1 MSVSQLTVIYGK
13 DSLEMSGNQLTVISQ
28 EIQNLV
34 PYARNARTH
43 YKTQIRQIAESV
55 RTFGITNP
63 VLVNRSRM
71 IIAGHGR
78 IEAAKLLGMGRVP
91 TICLENLTED
101 QIRAYIL
108 SDNRLAEKAG
118 WDSSILA
125 IELQHLTSVDLGFDV
140 SITGFEV
147 GEIDLIL
154 QEAAGKEEEE
164 EPVEIS
170 AGPAVTKRGDIWLLG
185 DHRLI
190 CGDALDESTYSAL
203 MTAQRADVVFSDP
216 PYNVKI
222 DGNVCGKGAIRH
234 REFAMASGEMSESE
248 FFDFLCRA
256 LSLLEGHSRHGSVHF
271 ICMDWRHAAAVLLA
285 GKKAYHTLLNLC
297 VWAKDN
303 GGMGS
308 FYRSQHELIF
318 AFRKGKEPHRNN
330 IQLGK
335 FGRNRTNVWR
345 YPGVNTLSKSAGE
358 GNLLILHPTV
368 KPVAMIADAILDC
381 SARGDIVLDGF
392 SGVGST
398 ILAAEKVGRVCYA
411 IEIDPWYVDTAVK
424 RWEKH
429 TGKKAV
435 CAATG
440 ERFDPVEVPHGKGY

>member
-1 MSVSQLTVIYGK
+1 MSASQLSVTY
-13 DSLEMSGNQLTVISQ
+13 E

-34 PYARNARTH
+34 PYARNARVH
-43 YKTQIRQIAESV
+43 SKRQIRQIAESI
-55 RTFGITNP
+55 RTFGFTNP
-63 VLVNRSRM
+63 VLVNRSKM
-71 IIAGHGR
+71 IVAGHGR
-78 IEAAKLLGMGRVP
+78 IEAAKLLGMSSVP

-101 QIRAYIL
+101 QIRTYIL
-108 SDNRLAEKAG
+108 ADNRLAEKAG
-118 WDSSILA
+118 WDDSILA
-125 IELQHLTSVDLGFDV
+125 IELQHLISVDLGFDV

-154 QEAAGKEEEE
+154 QEAAGKEEQE

-170 AGPAVTKRGDIWLLG
+170 PGPALTKRGDIWLLG
-185 DHRLI
+185 NHRLI
-190 CGDALDESTYSAL
+190 CGDALEESTYSAL
-203 MTAQRADVVFSDP
+203 MKDTKADVVFSDP
-216 PYNVKI
+216 PYNLVI
-222 DGNVCGKGAIRH
+222 NGIVGRGAIHH

-256 LSLLEGHSRHGSVHF
+256 LALLEGHSRDGSVHF
-271 ICMDWRHAAAVLLA
+271 ICMDWRHAAEVLLA
-285 GKKAYHTLLNLC
+285 GKRVYGALLNLC
-297 VWAKDN
+297 VWTKDN

-345 YPGVNTLSKSAGE
+345 YAGVNTLSKSAGE
-358 GNLLILHPTV
+358 GNLLALHPTV

-381 SARGDIVLDGF
+381 SARGDIVLDSF

-411 IEIDPWYVDTAVK
+411 IEIDPLYVDATVK

-429 TGKKAV
+429 TGQKAF
-435 CAATG
+435 CATTG
-440 ERFDPVEVPHGKGY
+440 ECFDQVEVLNAERY

>member
-1 MSVSQLTVIYGK
+1 MSLSQLTVIY
-13 DSLEMSGNQLTVISQ
+13 E

-43 YKTQIRQIAESV
+43 SKHQLRQIADSI
-55 RTFGITNP
+55 RTFGFTNP
-63 VLVNRSRM
+63 ALVNRSRM

-78 IEAAKLLGMGRVP
+78 VEAAKLLGMGKVP

-101 QIRAYIL
+101 QIRTYIL
-108 SDNRLAEKAG
+108 ADNRLAEKAG
-118 WDSSILA
+118 WDNSILA
-125 IELQHLTSVDLGFDV
+125 IELQHLTSIDLGFDV

-154 QEAAGKEEEE
+154 REAAAKQEQE

-170 AGPAVTKRGDIWLLG
+170 SGPAITKPGDIWLLG
-185 DHRLI
+185 DHRLM
-190 CGDALDESTYSAL
+190 CGDALEESTYSAL
-203 MTAQRADVVFSDP
+203 MNGQKADVVFADP

-248 FFDFLCRA
+248 FVDFLCSS
-256 LSLLEGHSRHGSVHF
+256 LSLLERHSRDESVHF
-271 ICMDWRHAAAVLLA
+271 ICMDWRHAAEVLLA
-285 GKKAYHTLLNLC
+285 GKKAYDTLLNLC
-297 VWAKDN
+297 VWTKDN

-318 AFRKGKEPHRNN
+318 VFRKGKQVHRNN
-330 IQLGK
+330 VQLGR

-345 YPGVNTLSKSAGE
+345 YPGVNTLSKSGEE
-358 GNLLILHPTV
+358 GNLLALHPTV

-381 SARGDIVLDGF
+381 SARSDIVLDNF

-398 ILAAEKVGRVCYA
+398 IFAAEKVGRVCYA
-411 IEIDPWYVDTAVK
+411 IEIDPLYVDTAVR
-424 RWEKH
+424 RWQKQ
-429 TGKKAV
+429 TGERAV

-440 ERFDPVEVPHGKGY
+440 ECFERVEVPNGKGY

>member
-1 MSVSQLTVIYGK
+1 MSL
-13 DSLEMSGNQLTVISQ
+13 NQLQVTYE

-43 YKTQIRQIAESV
+43 SKRQIREIADSI
-55 RTFGITNP
+55 RTFGFLNP

-78 IEAAKLLGMGRVP
+78 VDAAKLLGMKRVP
-91 TICLENLTED
+91 TICLENLNDDEV
-101 QIRAYIL
+101 RAYIL
-108 SDNRLAEKAG
+108 ADNRLAEKAG
-118 WDSSILA
+118 WDNAILA
-125 IELQHLTSVDLGFDV
+125 IELQHLTAVDLAFDV

-147 GEIDLIL
+147 AEIDLIL
-154 QEAAGKEEEE
+154 EEASAEEENE
-164 EPVEIS
+164 EPVEIRS
-170 AGPAVTKRGDIWLLG
+170 GPAVTKSGDLWLLG

-190 CGDALDESTYSAL
+190 CCDALEESTYSAL
-203 MTAQRADVVFSDP
+203 MNGQKADVVFTDP

-256 LSLLEGHSRHGSVHF
+256 LSLLECHSSDGSVHF
-271 ICMDWRHAAAVLLA
+271 ICMDWRHASEVLLA
-285 GKKAYHTLLNLC
+285 GKKAYDTLLNLC
-297 VWAKDN
+297 VWTKDN

-308 FYRSQHELIF
+308 FYRSQHELVF
-318 AFRKGKEPHRNN
+318 VFRKGKQAHRNN
-330 IQLGK
+330 VQLGT

-345 YPGVNTLSKSAGE
+345 YPGVNTLSKSGEE
-358 GNLLILHPTV
+358 GNLLSLHPTV

-381 SARGDIVLDGF
+381 SARGDIVLDNF

-398 ILAAEKVGRVCYA
+398 ILAAEKVGRICYA
-411 IEIDPWYVDTAVK
+411 IEIDPLYVDTSVK

-429 TGKKAV
+429 TGERAV

-440 ERFDPVEVPHGKGY
+440 EYFDQAELTHGS

>member
-1 MSVSQLTVIYGK
+1 MKRSFE
-13 DSLEMSGNQLTVISQ
+13 EMSLNQLQVTY
-28 EIQNLV
+28 EKIQNLV

-43 YKTQIRQIAESV
+43 SKRQIRQIADSI
-55 RTFGITNP
+55 RTFGFTNP
-63 VLVNRSRM
+63 VLVDSSRR

-78 IEAAKLLGMGRVP
+78 IEAAKLLGMKSVP
-91 TICLENLTED
+91 TICLENLNED
-101 QIRAYIL
+101 EIRAYIL
-108 SDNRLAEKAG
+108 ADNRLAEIAG
-118 WDSSILA
+118 WDDSILA
-125 IELQHLTSVDLGFDV
+125 IELQHLTSVDLGFEV

-154 QEAAGKEEEE
+154 QEEAAGKQEEE

-170 AGPAVTKRGDIWLLG
+170 AGPAVTKPGDIWLLG
-185 DHRLI
+185 NHRLI
-190 CGDALDESTYSAL
+190 CGDALEASTYSAL
-203 MTAQRADVVFSDP
+203 MDGQKADVVFADP

-222 DGNVCGKGAIRH
+222 DGHVCGQGAIRH

-256 LSLLEGHSRHGSVHF
+256 LSLLERHSSEESVHF
-271 ICMDWRHAAAVLLA
+271 ICMDWRHAAEVLLA
-285 GKKAYHTLLNLC
+285 GKKAYDTLLNLC
-297 VWAKDN
+297 VWTKDN

-318 AFRKGKEPHRNN
+318 VFRKGSEAHRNN
-330 IQLGK
+330 VQLGR

-345 YPGVNTLSKSAGE
+345 YPGVNSLSKSAEE
-358 GNLLILHPTV
+358 GNLLALHPTV

-381 SARGDIVLDGF
+381 SSRGDIVLDNF
-392 SGVGST
+392 AGVGST
-398 ILAAEKVGRVCYA
+398 ILAAEKVGRVCCA
-411 IEIDPWYVDTAVK
+411 IEIDPLYIDTAVK

-429 TGKKAV
+429 TGERAV

-440 ERFDPVEVPHGKGY
+440 EYFDQAELTHGS

>member
-1 MSVSQLTVIYGK
+1 MSLSQLQVTY
-13 DSLEMSGNQLTVISQ
+13 E
-28 EIQNLV
+28 EIQNLI

-43 YKTQIRQIAESV
+43 SKRQIRQIAESI
-55 RTFGITNP
+55 RSFGFTNP

-78 IEAAKLLGMGRVP
+78 VDAAKLLGMKSVP
-91 TICLENLTED
+91 TICLENLNED
-101 QIRAYIL
+101 EIRAYIL
-108 SDNRLAEKAG
+108 ADNRLAEKAG
-118 WDSSILA
+118 WDNSILA

-154 QEAAGKEEEE
+154 QEEAAGKQEEQ

-170 AGPAVTKRGDIWLLG
+170 SGPPVTKPGDIWLLG

-190 CGDALDESTYSAL
+190 CGNALEASTYSAL
-203 MTAQRADVVFSDP
+203 MDGQKADVVFADP

-234 REFAMASGEMSESE
+234 REFAMASGEMSEAQ
-248 FFDFLCRA
+248 FFDFLCSA
-256 LSLLEGHSRHGSVHF
+256 LSLLERHSCDGSVHF
-271 ICMDWRHAAAVLLA
+271 ICMDWRHAAEVLLA
-285 GKKAYHTLLNLC
+285 GKKAYDTLLNLC
-297 VWAKDN
+297 VWTKDN

-318 AFRKGKEPHRNN
+318 VFRKGKDPHRNN
-330 IQLGK
+330 VQLGR
-335 FGRNRTNVWR
+335 FGRNRTNVWC
-345 YPGVNTLSKSAGE
+345 YPGVNTLSKSGSE
-358 GNLLILHPTV
+358 GNLLALHPTV

-381 SARGDIVLDGF
+381 SARADIVLDNF

-398 ILAAEKVGRVCYA
+398 ILAAERVGRVCCA
-411 IEIDPWYVDTAVK
+411 IEIDPLYVDTAVK

-429 TGKKAV
+429 TGERAV
-435 CAATG
+435 CAATS
-440 ERFDPVEVPHGKGY
+440 EYFDQAEVTHGL

>member
-1 MSVSQLTVIYGK
+1 MSLTQLQVTY
-13 DSLEMSGNQLTVISQ
+13 E
-28 EIQNLV
+28 EIQKLV

-43 YKTQIRQIAESV
+43 SKRQIRQIADSI
-55 RTFGITNP
+55 RTFGFTNP

-78 IEAAKLLGMGRVP
+78 VDAGKLLGMKSVP

-108 SDNRLAEKAG
+108 ADNRLAEKAG
-118 WDSSILA
+118 WDNSILA
-125 IELQHLTSVDLGFDV
+125 IELQHLISVDLGFEV

-154 QEAAGKEEEE
+154 QDAEKKEAVEE

-170 AGPAVTKRGDIWLLG
+170 SGPVVTKPGDIWLLG
-185 DHRLI
+185 DHRLM
-190 CGDALDESTYSAL
+190 CGDALEESSYSAL
-203 MTAQRADVVFSDP
+203 MNGQKADVVFADP

-248 FFDFLCRA
+248 FVDFLCSS
-256 LSLLEGHSRHGSVHF
+256 LSLLERHSSDGSVHF
-271 ICMDWRHAAAVLLA
+271 ICMDWRHAAEVLLA
-285 GKKAYHTLLNLC
+285 GKKAYDTLLNLC
-297 VWAKDN
+297 VWTKDN

-308 FYRSQHELIF
+308 LYRSQHELIF
-318 AFRKGKEPHRNN
+318 VFRKGKEVHRNN
-330 IQLGK
+330 VQLGR

-345 YPGVNTLSKSAGE
+345 YPGVNTLSKSGRE
-358 GNLLILHPTV
+358 GNLLALHPTV

-381 SARGDIVLDGF
+381 SARGDIVLDNF

-398 ILAAEKVGRVCYA
+398 LLAAEKVGRVCYA
-411 IEIDPWYVDTAVK
+411 IEIDPLYVDTAVR
-424 RWEKH
+424 RWEKQ
-429 TGKKAV
+429 TGERAV

-440 ERFDPVEVPHGKGY
+440 ECFEQAEVTHG

>member
-1 MSVSQLTVIYGK
+1 MSLSQLQVIY
-13 DSLEMSGNQLTVISQ
+13 E

-34 PYARNARTH
+34 VYARNARTH
-43 YKTQIRQIAESV
+43 SKRQIRQIAESI
-55 RTFGITNP
+55 RTFGFTNP

-78 IEAAKLLGMGRVP
+78 VDAAKLLGMKSVP

-108 SDNRLAEKAG
+108 ADNRLAEKAG
-118 WDSSILA
+118 WDNSILA
-125 IELQHLTSVDLGFDV
+125 IELQHLTSVDLGFEV

-154 QEAAGKEEEE
+154 QEAGQEQEQE
-164 EPVEIS
+164 EPVAIS
-170 AGPAVTKRGDIWLLG
+170 SGPAITKPGDIWLLG
-185 DHRLI
+185 EHRLM
-190 CGDALDESTYSAL
+190 CGDALEESTYSAL
-203 MTAQRADVVFSDP
+203 MNGQKADAVFADP

-234 REFAMASGEMSESE
+234 REFAMASGEMSEPE

-256 LSLLEGHSRHGSVHF
+256 VSLLERHSSDGSVHF
-271 ICMDWRHAAAVLLA
+271 ICMDWRHAAEVLLA
-285 GKKAYHTLLNLC
+285 GKKAYDTLLNLC
-297 VWAKDN
+297 VWTKDN

-318 AFRKGKEPHRNN
+318 VFRKGKELHRNN
-330 IQLGK
+330 VQLGR

-345 YPGVNTLSKSAGE
+345 YPGVNTLSKSGRE
-358 GNLLILHPTV
+358 DNLLALHPTV

-381 SARGDIVLDGF
+381 SARGDLVLDNF

-398 ILAAEKVGRVCYA
+398 LLAAEKVGRVCYA
-411 IEIDPWYVDTAVK
+411 IEIDPLYVDTAVK
-424 RWEKH
+424 RWETH
-429 TGKKAV
+429 TGEKAL

-440 ERFDPVEVPHGKGY
+440 ECFEQAGVTHG

>member
-1 MSVSQLTVIYGK
+1 MGANLFKRRSFQEMSLNPLTVTY
-13 DSLEMSGNQLTVISQ
+13 E

-43 YKTQIRQIAESV
+43 SKRQIRQIADSIHA
-55 RTFGITNP
+55 FGFTNP
-63 VLVNRSRM
+63 VLVNRSRV

-78 IEAAKLLGMGRVP
+78 VDAAKLLGMNSVP
-91 TICLENLTED
+91 TICLENLNED
-101 QIRAYIL
+101 EIRAYVL
-108 SDNRLAEKAG
+108 ADNRLAEKAG
-118 WDSSILA
+118 WDHSILA
-125 IELQHLTSVDLGFDV
+125 IELQHLTAVDLGFEV
-140 SITGFEV
+140 AITGFEV

-154 QEAAGKEEEE
+154 QEAAAEQKAEE

-170 AGPAVTKRGDIWLLG
+170 PGPAVTKPGDIWLLG

-190 CGDALDESTYSAL
+190 CGDALEGSTYSAL
-203 MTAQRADVVFSDP
+203 MGGQKADVVFADP

-248 FFDFLCRA
+248 FVDFLSSS
-256 LSLLEGHSRHGSVHF
+256 LSLLERHSSDGSVHF
-271 ICMDWRHAAAVLLA
+271 ICMDWRHAAEVLLA
-285 GKKAYHTLLNLC
+285 GKRAYDTLLNLC
-297 VWAKDN
+297 VWTKDN

-308 FYRSQHELIF
+308 FYRSQHELVF
-318 AFRKGKEPHRNN
+318 VFRKGKGSHRNN
-330 IQLGK
+330 VQLGR

-345 YPGVNTLSKSAGE
+345 YPGVNTLSKSGSE
-358 GNLLILHPTV
+358 GNLLALHPTV

-381 SARGDIVLDGF
+381 SARGDIVLDNF
-392 SGVGST
+392 AGVGST

-411 IEIDPWYVDTAVK
+411 IEIDPLYIDTAVK

-429 TGKKAV
+429 TGEKAV

-440 ERFDPVEVPHGKGY
+440 EHFDQAGVTHGS

>member
-1 MSVSQLTVIYGK
+1 MPASQLKVTY
-13 DSLEMSGNQLTVISQ
+13 E

-34 PYARNARTH
+34 PYARNARVH
-43 YKTQIRQIAESV
+43 SKHQIRQIAGSI
-55 RTFGITNP
+55 RTFGFTNP
-63 VLVNRSRM
+63 VLVNRSKM
-71 IIAGHGR
+71 VIAGHGR
-78 IEAAKLLGMGRVP
+78 IEAAKLLGMSSVP

-101 QIRAYIL
+101 QIRTYIL
-108 SDNRLAEKAG
+108 ADNRLAEKSG
-118 WDSSILA
+118 WDDSILA
-125 IELQHLTSVDLGFDV
+125 IELQHLISVDLGFDIA
-140 SITGFEV
+140 ITGFEV

-154 QEAAGKEEEE
+154 QEAAGKEEQE
-164 EPVEIS
+164 EPVEITP
-170 AGPAVTKRGDIWLLG
+170 GPAVTKRGDIWLLG
-185 DHRLI
+185 NHRLI
-190 CGDALDESTYSAL
+190 CGDALEESTYFAL
-203 MTAQRADVVFSDP
+203 MNGKRADVVFADP

-222 DGNVCGKGAIRH
+222 DGNVCGKGAIHH

-256 LSLLEGHSRHGSVHF
+256 LALLEGHSRDGSSHF
-271 ICMDWRHAAAVLLA
+271 ICMDWRHAAEVLLA
-285 GKKAYHTLLNLC
+285 GKKAYDTLLNLC
-297 VWAKDN
+297 VWTKNN

-335 FGRNRTNVWR
+335 FGRNRTNVWS

-358 GNLLILHPTV
+358 GNLLALHPTV

-381 SARGDIVLDGF
+381 SARGDIVLDSF

-398 ILAAEKVGRVCYA
+398 MLAAEKVGRVCYA
-411 IEIDPWYVDTAVK
+411 IEIDPLYVDATVK

-429 TGKKAV
+429 TGEKAV
-435 CAATG
+435 CATTS
-440 ERFDPVEVPHGKGY
+440 ECFDQAEVLNGKGY

>member
-1 MSVSQLTVIYGK
+1 MSASQLTVTY
-13 DSLEMSGNQLTVISQ
+13 E

-34 PYARNARTH
+34 PYARNARVH
-43 YKTQIRQIAESV
+43 SKRQIRQIAESI
-55 RTFGITNP
+55 RTFGFTNP
-63 VLVNRSRM
+63 VLVNRSKM
-71 IIAGHGR
+71 IVAGHGR
-78 IEAAKLLGMGRVP
+78 IEAAKLLGMSSVP

-101 QIRAYIL
+101 QIRTYIL
-108 SDNRLAEKAG
+108 ADNRLAEKAG
-118 WDSSILA
+118 WDESILA
-125 IELQHLTSVDLGFDV
+125 IELQHLISVDLGFDV

-154 QEAAGKEEEE
+154 QEAAGKEEQE

-170 AGPAVTKRGDIWLLG
+170 PGPALTKRGDIWLLG
-185 DHRLI
+185 NHRLI
-190 CGDALDESTYSAL
+190 CGDALEESTYSAL
-203 MTAQRADVVFSDP
+203 MKDTKADVVFSDP
-216 PYNVKI
+216 PYNLVI
-222 DGNVCGKGAIRH
+222 NGIVGRGAIHH

-256 LSLLEGHSRHGSVHF
+256 LALLEGHSRDGSVHF
-271 ICMDWRHAAAVLLA
+271 ICMDWRHAAEVLLA
-285 GKKAYHTLLNLC
+285 GKRVYGALLNLC
-297 VWAKDN
+297 VWTKDN

-345 YPGVNTLSKSAGE
+345 YAGVNTLSKSAGE
-358 GNLLILHPTV
+358 GNLLALHPTV

-381 SARGDIVLDGF
+381 SARGDIVLDSF

-411 IEIDPWYVDTAVK
+411 IEIDPLYVDATVK

-429 TGKKAV
+429 TGQKAF
-435 CAATG
+435 CATTG
-440 ERFDPVEVPHGKGY
+440 ECFDQVEVLNAERY

>member
-1 MSVSQLTVIYGK
+1 MSASQLTVTY
-13 DSLEMSGNQLTVISQ
+13 E

-34 PYARNARTH
+34 PYARNARVH
-43 YKTQIRQIAESV
+43 SKRQIRQIAESI
-55 RTFGITNP
+55 RTFGFTNP
-63 VLVNRSRM
+63 VLVNRSKM
-71 IIAGHGR
+71 IVAGHGR
-78 IEAAKLLGMGRVP
+78 IEAAKLLGMSSVP

-101 QIRAYIL
+101 QIRTYIL
-108 SDNRLAEKAG
+108 ADNRLAEKAG
-118 WDSSILA
+118 WDDSILA
-125 IELQHLTSVDLGFDV
+125 IELQHLISVDLGFDV

-154 QEAAGKEEEE
+154 QEAAGKEEQE

-170 AGPAVTKRGDIWLLG
+170 PGPALTKRGDIWLLG
-185 DHRLI
+185 NHRLI
-190 CGDALDESTYSAL
+190 CGDALEESTYSAL
-203 MTAQRADVVFSDP
+203 MKDTKADVVFSDP
-216 PYNVKI
+216 PYNLVI
-222 DGNVCGKGAIRH
+222 NGIVGRGAIHH

-256 LSLLEGHSRHGSVHF
+256 LALLEGHSRDGSVHF
-271 ICMDWRHAAAVLLA
+271 ICMDWRHAAEVLLA
-285 GKKAYHTLLNLC
+285 GKRVYGALLNLC
-297 VWAKDN
+297 VWTKDN

-345 YPGVNTLSKSAGE
+345 YAGVNTLSKSAGE
-358 GNLLILHPTV
+358 GNLLALHPTV

-381 SARGDIVLDGF
+381 SARGDIVLDSF

-411 IEIDPWYVDTAVK
+411 IEIDPLYVDATVK

-429 TGKKAV
+429 TGQKAF
-435 CAATG
+435 CATTG
-440 ERFDPVEVPHGKGY
+440 ECFDQVEVLNAERY

>member
-1 MSVSQLTVIYGK
+1 MSL
-13 DSLEMSGNQLTVISQ
+13 NQLQVSYE

-43 YKTQIRQIAESV
+43 SKCQIRQIAASIK
-55 RTFGITNP
+55 TFGFTSP

-78 IEAAKLLGMGRVP
+78 VDAAKLLGMKSVP
-91 TICLENLTED
+91 TICLENLSED

-108 SDNRLAEKAG
+108 ADNRLAEKAG
-118 WDSSILA
+118 WDNAILA
-125 IELQHLTSVDLGFDV
+125 IELQHLTSVDLDFDV
-140 SITGFEV
+140 SITGFEI

-154 QEAAGKEEEE
+154 EEAAATKGEEEE

-170 AGPAVTKRGDIWLLG
+170 SGPAVTKRGDIWLLG

-190 CGDALDESTYSAL
+190 CGDALEESTYSAL
-203 MTAQRADVVFSDP
+203 MEGQKADVVFTDP

-222 DGNVCGKGAIRH
+222 DGNVSGRGAIRH

-248 FFDFLCRA
+248 FFDFLLRA
-256 LSLLEGHSRHGSVHF
+256 LFLLERHSSDGSVQF
-271 ICMDWRHAAAVLLA
+271 ICMDWRHPS
-285 GKKAYHTLLNLC
+285 YDTLLNLC
-297 VWAKDN
+297 VWTKDN

-318 AFRKGKEPHRNN
+318 VFRKGTEIHRNN
-330 IQLGK
+330 VQLGR

-345 YPGVNTLSKSAGE
+345 YPGVNTLSRSGEE
-358 GNLLILHPTV
+358 GNLLALHPTV
-368 KPVAMIADAILDC
+368 KPVGMIADAILDC
-381 SARGDIVLDGF
+381 SARGDVVLDNF

-411 IEIDPWYVDTAVK
+411 IEIDPLYVDTSVK

-429 TGKKAV
+429 TGERAV
-435 CAATG
+435 CPATG
-440 ERFDPVEVPHGKGY
+440 EYFDQAEVTHGS